1 MAFLGWVA
9 HEFMLEKQLS
19 KVKKK
24 NELGCIH
31 HYGIPH
37 SISSDQGTHFPD
49 KKMLSEAHVDSLTT
63 YSPILVL
70 KLLAC

>member
-24 NELGCIH
+24 NNDSGLCFNVNYIGCSLWPELTWKSARLSFEDTIH
-31 HYGIPH
+31 
-37 SISSDQGTHFPD
+37 
-49 KKMLSEAHVDSLTT
+49 E
-63 YSPILVL
+63 
-70 KLLAC
+70 